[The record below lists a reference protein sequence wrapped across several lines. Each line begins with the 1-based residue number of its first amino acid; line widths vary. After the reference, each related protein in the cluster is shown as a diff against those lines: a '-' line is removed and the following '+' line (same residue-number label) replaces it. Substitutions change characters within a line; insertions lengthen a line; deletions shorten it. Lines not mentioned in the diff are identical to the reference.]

1 MIGIIG
7 AMPQEVDAILTYVTN
22 PIKKTLYHHTV
33 YEGMIHDQHVVIC
46 LSGVGKVAASMTT
59 TLLLTNY
66 NIQYVINIG
75 TAGGLNVIQNTM
87 DIVLATKVTQHDF
100 DTTSIDGKEGLGL
113 TYFANNQLVFKVRE
127 AFNKIALDC
136 EIYEG
141 EIVSGDIFVSETA
154 QIEKIL
160 KNFPEAIACEME
172 AGAIGQV
179 CAKFNVPFIVV
190 RSLSDIVYHDNSG
203 IDFIKNVA
211 KTSARSAKMVEV
223 LLNG

>member
-22 PIKKTLYHHTV
+22 PIKKTLHQHTV
-33 YEGMIHDQHVVIC
+33 YEGMIHDQRVVIC
-46 LSGVGKVAASMTT
+46 LSGVGKVAASMMTT
-59 TLLLTNY
+59 VLLTNY
-66 NIQYVINIG
+66 AIEYVINIG

-87 DIVLATKVTQHDF
+87 DIVLSTKVTQHDF
-100 DTTSIDGKEGLGL
+100 DTSSIDGEDGVGL
-113 TYFANNQLVFKVRE
+113 TYYANHVLVAKVRD
-127 AFNKIALDC
+127 AFNKIDLDC
-136 EIYEG
+136 KIYEG
-141 EIVSGDIFVSETA
+141 EIVSGDMFVSEA
-154 QIEKIL
+154 PQIEKIL
-160 KNFPEAIACEME
+160 KKFPEAIACEME
-172 AGAIGQV
+172 AGAISQV
-179 CAKFNVPFIVV
+179 CEKFDVPFIVV